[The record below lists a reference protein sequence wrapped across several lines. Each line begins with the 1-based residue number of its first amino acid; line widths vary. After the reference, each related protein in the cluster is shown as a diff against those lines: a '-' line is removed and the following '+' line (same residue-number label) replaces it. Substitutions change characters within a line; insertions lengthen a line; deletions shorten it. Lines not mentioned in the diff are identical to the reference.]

1 MAKIQ
6 EYIDLVTNLKKKRGI
21 TYKIDKPRTYFK
33 LFYNIFSVLYG
44 LLTTPYG
51 VYIRIQFVF

>member
-6 EYIDLVTNLKKKRGI
+6 GYIDLVTNLKKKRGI

-33 LFYNIFSVLYG
+33 LFYTIFSVLYG

-51 VYIRIQFVF
+51 VYI